1 MYSYKIG
8 LALVK
13 TIDFNDKGIID
24 RKPFLID
31 TIRLFNEK
39 SNHSTVNPKHI
50 GLGENGEDDII
61 VTKTSLI
68 ITLYSQ
74 EELNTP
80 GKAVRLLSQLL
91 ITLNNPDN
99 FSDLLLDKKLFKS
112 FKVATTNVADQQDSI
127 IDLSEFSDSDLIKA
141 LVDFTCNQQD
151 FSAKKRN
158 AVDQIKRIAIEN
170 ELLVKN

>member
-61 VTKTSLI
+61 VTKTYHNIVLARRI
-68 ITLYSQ
+68 KYTW
-74 EELNTP
+74 
-80 GKAVRLLSQLL
+80 
-91 ITLNNPDN
+91 
-99 FSDLLLDKKLFKS
+99 KS
-112 FKVATTNVADQQDSI
+112 S
-127 IDLSEFSDSDLIKA
+127 A
-141 LVDFTCNQQD
+141 L
-151 FSAKKRN
+151 A
-158 AVDQIKRIAIEN
+158 
-170 ELLVKN
+170 